1 MSPDFSKYSISELQD
16 VITHIDNKAYPD
28 RKLEAEEVL
37 RRKLNAGETDDKP
50 IKDEIDKRQLGIFL
64 GTVFTL
70 FNLALLY
77 KPVFENSVLTR
88 SSGVIN
94 YSQSPSIFWFY
105 TLLYLFSFLGFT
117 FWVVKLIRSKPRS
130 T

>member
-16 VITHIDNKAYPD
+16 VITHIDNEAYPD

-64 GTVFTL
+64 GIVFTL
-70 FNLALLY
+70 LSLALLY

-117 FWVVKLIRSKPRS
+117 FWVVKLIRSKPSS